1 MDDLKKTSLFP
12 MYEKYG
18 GKLVD
23 YAGWAMPVEFSGLIP
38 EHEAVRT
45 AAGLFDVSHM
55 GEIQVKGQDALNYL
69 QHLLTNNIAI
79 MEDNQV
85 IYTFMCYENGGVV
98 DDLLVYK
105 YSGDHY
111 LLVVNAA
118 NMEKDYQW
126 MRDQKKDF
134 QVEVENLS
142 SQISEMALQGPK
154 SETILQKLTDTEL
167 SEIPAFY
174 LRRDVNISGAN
185 CLISRTGYTGED
197 GFEIYLSHE
206 DAPVTWEKILNAG
219 AAEGIVPVGLGAR
232 DTLRF
237 EAALPLYGNEISQ
250 DISPLEGGLGFFV
263 KFDKG
268 DFIGREALYS
278 QKKNGPERK
287 LVGFEM
293 IENGIPRHGYTVLSN
308 DKEIGFVTTG
318 YHSPT
323 LGKNIGF
330 ALLSKDFAVLGE
342 TIDIQIRK
350 RTAKAKIVDKRF
362 YAKNYKK

>member
-1 MDDLKKTSLFP
+1 MDNLKKTSLYP
-12 MYEKYG
+12 LYEKYG

-23 YAGWAMPVEFSGLIP
+23 YAGWSMPVEFSGLLN
-38 EHEAVRT
+38 EHQAVRN

-55 GEIQVKGQDALNYL
+55 GEIEIKGNEALPFL
-69 QHLLTNNIAI
+69 QNLLTNNIET
-79 MEDNQV
+79 MKDNQV
-85 IYTFMCYENGGVV
+85 IYTFMCYEDGGVV

-105 YSGDHY
+105 YSTDHY

-118 NMEKDYQW
+118 NLEKDYQW
-126 MRDQKKDF
+126 VAEQKKEYK
-134 QVEVENLS
+134 VEIIDLS
-142 SQISEMALQGPK
+142 PVTSEITLQGPGTEK
-154 SETILQKLTDTEL
+154 ILQKLTDTDL

-174 LRRDVNISGAN
+174 LKKDVDMAGIK

-197 GFEIYLSHE
+197 GFEIYLSNE
-206 DAPVTWEKILNAG
+206 DAPVLWEKILEGGKEEG
-219 AAEGIVPVGLGAR
+219 AIPVGLGAR

-237 EAALPLYGNEISQ
+237 EAALPLYGNEISGE
-250 DISPLEGGLGFFV
+250 ISPIEAGLGFFV

-268 DFIGREALYS
+268 DFIGREALLA
-278 QKKNGPERK
+278 QKEGGAKRK

-293 IENGIPRHGYTVLSN
+293 LGNGIPRHGYKILA
-308 DKEIGFVTTG
+308 DGKEIGFVTTG

-330 ALLSKDFAVLGE
+330 ALIEKEYGQVDRELE
-342 TIDIQIRK
+342 IQIRK
-350 RTAKAKIVDKRF
+350 KTVKIKLVDKRF